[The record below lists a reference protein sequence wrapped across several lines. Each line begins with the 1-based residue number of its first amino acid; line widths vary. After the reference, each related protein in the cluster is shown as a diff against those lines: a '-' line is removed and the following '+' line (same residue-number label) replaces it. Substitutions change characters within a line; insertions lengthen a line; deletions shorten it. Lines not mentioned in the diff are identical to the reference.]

1 MEKITMKP
9 HTKAFILIATIYV
22 FAYAVKGIVKFFS
35 FESNEL
41 FRKLSKCELDC
52 RKSKV
57 TQKLLSFINICCIT
71 DRRGRLFFANVCPI
85 FWSPVFNKLASM
97 ILKQFLVERFGRK
110 SDLDQIIAGMQL
122 RQPLMKHSFNSQLV
136 NIEVL
141 RYLFSVF
148 YRQSFHF
155 WFQRFQPTKKMEGLA
170 EAAISNLFKTNSPT

>member
-1 MEKITMKP
+1 MRVRLREVESDS
-9 HTKAFILIATIYV
+9 KAS
-22 FAYAVKGIVKFFS
+22 FF
-35 FESNEL
+35 F
-41 FRKLSKCELDC
+41 
-52 RKSKV
+52 
-57 TQKLLSFINICCIT
+57 NICCIT

-122 RQPLMKHSFNSQLV
+122 RKPLMKHSFNSQLV

-148 YRQSFHF
+148 DRQSFHF
-155 WFQRFQPTKKMEGLA
+155 WFQRFQRKQRMDRLA
-170 EAAISNLFKTNSPT
+170 EAVISTLLKTNSPT